1 MESIATAYKMQFFF
15 SLWFITAHKMD
26 FTVAYDIVS
35 KLLQVLNICKFI
47 LECLHFTVQAKLL
60 SDGCWFVLVMKLN
73 DIKLFFLIILLFRGH

>member
-1 MESIATAYKMQFFF
+1 MQYIFL

-47 LECLHFTVQAKLL
+47 LECLHITCASKFAFRWLFVCV
-60 SDGCWFVLVMKLN
+60 SDE
-73 DIKLFFLIILLFRGH
+73 IKWYKINNIII